1 MYNISYSHKGNVDI
15 AENKIIIE
23 IQSID
28 YQNRKS
34 PVGRHDLL
42 LDTGAFITMMNK
54 KTANKRGYP
63 ITDEKGCAISGF
75 SQQGLLCDL
84 RKIPIMIFCGFTI
97 QNVFIATPHYDNVT
111 VSEVLGMNVLE
122 NFDIGIDQ
130 TNGEIYLNKRAS
142 FVSEKPKYKSGEIS
156 LFTDCN

>member
-1 MYNISYSHKGNVDI
+1 MYSVSYSHKGNVDV
-15 AENKIIIE
+15 EDNKVIVE

-42 LDTGAFITMMNK
+42 IDTGVFITMMNK
-54 KTANKRGYP
+54 KTANRRGYP
-63 ITDEKGCAISGF
+63 IVDVKGCAISGF

-84 RKIPIMIFCGFTI
+84 RKT
-97 QNVFIATPHYDNVT
+97 
-111 VSEVLGMNVLE
+111 
-122 NFDIGIDQ
+122 
-130 TNGEIYLNKRAS
+130 

-156 LFTDCN
+156 LFTETSLDELLA